1 MVYSPVLALF
11 GGVSPDNDGAKEPI
25 MQTTTD
31 ETVIIAKTRELCQTI
46 IDQPEFE
53 SIRRRLDTFLGNE
66 EAKSQYQLVVERGDA
81 LQQKQQFGLPLDGQ
95 EITEFERSRESLLK
109 SPVAQ
114 EFLDAQQQM
123 HQIQESVMQFVTKTF
138 ELGRVPTMD
147 DFSSGGCGPSCGC
160 GH

>member
-1 MVYSPVLALF
+1 MS
-11 GGVSPDNDGAKEPI
+11 GEIRPDIDDTYNSI

-46 IDQPEFE
+46 LDQPEFQ
-53 SIRRRLDTFLGNE
+53 SIRQRLDIFLANE
-66 EAKSQYQLVVERGDA
+66 EAKNQYQIVVEKGDA

-95 EITEFERSRESLLK
+95 EITEFERSREDLLK
-109 SPVAQ
+109 NPVAQ
-114 EFLDAQQQM
+114 DFLEAQQQM
-123 HQIQESVMQFVTKTF
+123 HQIRESVMQFVTKTF

>member
-1 MVYSPVLALF
+1 
-11 GGVSPDNDGAKEPI
+11 

-31 ETVIIAKTRELCQTI
+31 ETVIITKTRELCQTI
-46 IDQPEFE
+46 IDQPEFQ
-53 SIRRRLDTFLGNE
+53 SIRQRLDTFLAND
-66 EAKSQYQLVVERGDA
+66 EAKNQYQFVVEKGDA

-95 EITEFERSRESLLK
+95 EITEFERSREDLLK
-109 SPVAQ
+109 NPVAQ
-114 EFLDAQQQM
+114 DFLEAQQQM
-123 HQIQESVMQFVTKTF
+123 HQIRESVMQFVTKTF